1 MKNHSQSSDIDDQAR
16 LILTAR
22 IVSLYCLIV
31 FSVISAIVYY
41 QAPISLENGRS
52 GSPAILYF
60 VWFLYYGL
68 PFVLAV
74 IFGCLFRPFRK
85 SFRNILFAIFFMQ
98 LLYSF
103 TVSMLRWEYL
113 QDFNKAR
120 GWKKSDRIRIADLT
134 PQQFDRNQDGFIEE
148 LKLNVVF
155 DFTKIR
161 PGEYLLDA
169 AIVSDAAVSP
179 FEINGG
185 GLFTIDKTS
194 ADNMI
199 SREFDITVRAD
210 LESAV
215 YVMQTFQVKLLLFR
229 IISIDERG
237 KNVLAFSRWSPFFR
251 STNWDGSD
259 AEIYADWVLFDKQV
273 LPNIFSLRAPLLK
286 VN

>member
-1 MKNHSQSSDIDDQAR
+1 MKNYSQLSDVDDQSR
-16 LILTAR
+16 LTLTAR
-22 IVSLYCLIV
+22 IVSLYSLIV
-31 FSVISAIVYY
+31 LSVIGAIVYY

-52 GSPAILYF
+52 GSPTVLYF

-113 QDFNKAR
+113 QNFNNAR
-120 GWKKSDRIRIADLT
+120 RWKKSDRIKIMDLT

-148 LKLNVVF
+148 VKLNAVF

-169 AIVSDAAVSP
+169 AIVSDSSVSP
-179 FEINGG
+179 FEIDGG
-185 GLFTIDKTS
+185 GLFAIEKTG

-199 SREFDITVRAD
+199 SREFDITVRND
-210 LESAV
+210 L
-215 YVMQTFQVKLLLFR
+215 K
-229 IISIDERG
+229 
-237 KNVLAFSRWSPFFR
+237 FFT
-251 STNWDGSD
+251 S
-259 AEIYADWVLFDKQV
+259 
-273 LPNIFSLRAPLLK
+273 
-286 VN
+286 

>member
-1 MKNHSQSSDIDDQAR
+1 MKNHFKSSDVDDQSR
-16 LILTAR
+16 LTLTAR
-22 IVSLYCLIV
+22 IVCLYCLIV
-31 FSVISAIVYY
+31 LSVIGAIVYY

-52 GSPAILYF
+52 GSSAVLYF

-68 PFVLAV
+68 PFVVAV

-85 SFRNILFAIFFMQ
+85 SFRNVLFVIFFMQ

-113 QDFNKAR
+113 QDFNKIR
-120 GWKKSDRIRIADLT
+120 SWKKSDRIKIMDLT

-148 LKLNVVF
+148 VKVKAVF

-169 AIVSDAAVSP
+169 AIVSDAAVFP
-179 FEINGG
+179 FEIDGG
-185 GLFTIDKTS
+185 GLFTIDKTG

-199 SREFDITVRAD
+199 SREFDITVRND
-210 LESAV
+210 LKSATFEI
-215 YVMQTFQVKLLLFR
+215 QNFQVKLLLFR
-229 IISIDERG
+229 IVSIDERG
-237 KNVLAFSRWSPFFR
+237 KKVLAFARWSPFLR

-259 AEIYADWVLFDKQV
+259 AEIYADWILYDKKV

-286 VN
+286 AS